1 MKINE
6 IITEGELKQSAK
18 RALPGLKLWPD
29 LDNGNVPYLQYRF
42 GIALAGSPDLST
54 PPVGPVAGQ
63 LVTTSYTD
71 AEEEIIAGAAK
82 EMGVKPVK
90 KTDMKSNEL
99 ENVNKVSPVAPKKKN
114 KYGV

>member
-6 IITEGELKQSAK
+6 IITEGELRKSAK

-42 GIALAGSPDLST
+42 GIALAGSPHRDMET
-54 PPVGPVAGQ
+54 HGPVAGQ

-71 AEEEIIAGAAK
+71 ADEEIINGASK
-82 EMGVKPVK
+82 IMGVKPQN

-99 ENVNKVSPVAPKKKN
+99 SVVNKNSPVAKRKKN